1 MIDEIVV
8 QVTDETHVK
17 YVNEILN
24 AIAEA
29 AKIRGTGIA
38 KRPPEY
44 LRAKIMDGKAVIAL
58 HGDKFVGFCYIESWS
73 HQKYVVN
80 SGLIVLPE
88 YRGFGLAKA
97 IKQKTFDLSRSKF
110 PYAKIFGITTGL
122 AVMKINSELGYKPV
136 TFSELTKDDDFWKGC
151 ESCVNHD
158 ILMRTRRQ
166 HCLCTGMMYDPNW
179 EKEKVTAPDEPESRS
194 FLQKITDWFKSSGD
208 RRIEK
213 KQDPEKTYIKIDHPI
228 Q

>member
-88 YRGFGLAKA
+88 YRGFG
-97 IKQKTFDLSRSKF
+97 Q
-110 PYAKIFGITTGL
+110 Y
-122 AVMKINSELGYKPV
+122 N
-136 TFSELTKDDDFWKGC
+136 
-151 ESCVNHD
+151 
-158 ILMRTRRQ
+158 
-166 HCLCTGMMYDPNW
+166 
-179 EKEKVTAPDEPESRS
+179 
-194 FLQKITDWFKSSGD
+194 
-208 RRIEK
+208 
-213 KQDPEKTYIKIDHPI
+213 
-228 Q
+228 